1 MKTHKATAKRVFF
14 TKGGNKKK
22 GKAIRQSRQNRKQ
35 RFSRGT
41 NSKAT
46 NTDTKSL
53 KLSDVASKKVK
64 KLLAS

>member
-1 MKTHKATAKRVFF
+1 MKTHSATAKRIRF

-22 GKAIRQSRQNRKQ
+22 GKAMRQSRQNRKQ
-35 RFSRGT
+35 RFARGT

-46 NTDTKSL
+46 NTDTKNL
-53 KLSDVASKKVK
+53 ELSKTATDKVK